1 MTWADS
7 VPNLLIGLREG
18 LEAGLVVTILLAAVR
33 KTAAA
38 RASASGTSAPAVST
52 APIWLGVLGAVTLSG
67 AFAAILTFS
76 VSVLTSAGQEAVGG
90 LLSVLAVCLVT
101 AMIFWMRR
109 TAATLSAHLRGEV
122 ARAAAVGTGA
132 LTLTAFLAVGRE
144 GLETT
149 LFLWTAA
156 KASGQTAGPLVG
168 AAIGIAAAVIL
179 CWLLYRRAIHLNV
192 GVFFNRTA
200 IALIV
205 IAAGVLA
212 YGLGDLQDA
221 NWLPGHSW
229 VAFDLTAHIDPSSW
243 WASIITGIT
252 ELSPKMT
259 VLQVTAWLA
268 YLVVVIPAFVAAGRS
283 AVRPPATASAAAAS
297 TTAASVPAA
306 STAAA
311 SADVAST
318 PAVAEPVAA
327 TPALGEP
334 AAAAPAAATPAAT
347 TATAPE
353 PVAASVA
360 ATPVAKTAVAEPVAA
375 MAPAPATRTN
385 AAAPAAANGAA
396 ANGAAA
402 AAANGAAS
410 ANGAGAGKGAGTG
423 TPAPAAAAGSGPGA
437 PRQLPRWER
446 VAGNRPW
453 LVAGVLVAVPALAAG
468 VTIAAVPAAKTS
480 AADVVTVSRTD
491 CAPEWSSA
499 QPGTQTISV
508 TNNSGLAGEINLDNA
523 GGEVV
528 GEIETIGPGTSAP
541 LTATLGSGT
550 YTFRCIM
557 GSQPVT
563 ASQPVTVSASTG
575 TTVAAPAAIKPVTLG
590 DITPPNKLYQV
601 YAAAQLTDL
610 AKAVT
615 VIENDLRHNKIPQA
629 KQDWLTAQLDWERV
643 GASYDSFGD
652 LGLAV
657 DGTPDGL
664 PNGVN
669 DTGFTGLHRL
679 EYGLYN
685 GQSAKELLPVT
696 QTLAK
701 NVATVQKNLTTD
713 DEAGDP
719 TQLPLRVHE
728 IIEDALR
735 DHLSGID
742 NQGAGQAYAMTYAD
756 TQVDKV
762 VLGEEA
768 NLINQRQPGLVAT
781 ADSQLATL
789 DQALLATQGGGQW
802 QSLTAVSLDQRS
814 DVDAA
819 IGALLETLAE
829 VPNLLEVPP
838 SH

>member
-1 MTWADS
+1 VTWADS

-33 KTAAA
+33 KTAAS
-38 RASASGTSAPAVST
+38 RAERGEKAVVST

-67 AFAAILTFS
+67 AFAAVLTFS

-101 AMIFWMRR
+101 GMIFWMRR

-122 ARAAAVGTGA
+122 ERAAAVGAGA
-132 LTLTAFLAVGRE
+132 LTLTAFLSVGRE

-179 CWLLYRRAIHLNV
+179 CWLLYRRAVHLNV

-221 NWLPGHSW
+221 GWLPGHAW
-229 VAFDLTAHIDPSSW
+229 IAFDLTAHIDPSSW

-268 YLVVVIPAFVAAGRS
+268 YLVVVIPAFVNAGR
-283 AVRPPATASAAAAS
+283 PAKAKA
-297 TTAASVPAA
+297 PA
-306 STAAA
+306 STAAGVT
-311 SADVAST
+311 AD
-318 PAVAEPVAA
+318 
-327 TPALGEP
+327 GP
-334 AAAAPAAATPAAT
+334 AAAAPAASAPA
-347 TATAPE
+347 
-353 PVAASVA
+353 
-360 ATPVAKTAVAEPVAA
+360 
-375 MAPAPATRTN
+375 APAPD
-385 AAAPAAANGAA
+385 APAPDVPVPDA
-396 ANGAAA
+396 
-402 AAANGAAS
+402 
-410 ANGAGAGKGAGTG
+410 AGKRAG
-423 TPAPAAAAGSGPGA
+423 
-437 PRQLPRWER
+437 WEQVVGR
-446 VAGNRPW
+446 RPW
-453 LVAGVLVAVPALAAG
+453 AVAGVLVAVPALAAG
-468 VTIAAVPAAKTS
+468 VTIATLPVAATT
-480 AADVVTVSRTD
+480 AAAAVTVSRTD
-491 CAPEWSSA
+491 CAPEWSTA
-499 QPGTQTISV
+499 QTGTQTINV
-508 TNNSGLAGEINLDNA
+508 TNDSGLAGEVNLDNA
-523 GGEVV
+523 AGAVV

-550 YTFRCIM
+550 YTFRCFM

-563 ASQPVTVSASTG
+563 ASQPVTISAETGSASTG
-575 TTVAAPAAIKPVTLG
+575 TTAAPVAVKPVTVNDL
-590 DITPPNKLYQV
+590 TPPNKLYQG

-610 AKAVT
+610 AGAVT
-615 VIENDLRHNKIPQA
+615 AIEADLKHGNVAQA
-629 KQDWLTAQLDWERV
+629 KKDWLTAQLDWERV

-657 DGTPDGL
+657 DGLPDGL
-664 PNGVN
+664 PNGVS
-669 DTGFTGLHRL
+669 DKGFTGLHRI
-679 EYGLYN
+679 EYGLWH
-685 GQSAKELLPVT
+685 GQPAKELLPVA

-713 DEAGDP
+713 DLAGDP
-719 TQLPLRVHE
+719 TQLPIRAHE

-742 NQGAGQAYAMTYAD
+742 DQGAGAAYAMTYAD
-756 TQVDKV
+756 TQVDQA
-762 VLGEEA
+762 VLGYLA
-768 NLINQRQPGLVAT
+768 TLIDQREPGLVAT
-781 ADSQLATL
+781 AQAELATL
-789 DQALLATQGGGQW
+789 DEALLATQAHGQW
-802 QSLTAVSLDQRS
+802 QSLSAVTLGQRQH
-814 DVDAA
+814 VDAA
-819 IGALLETLAE
+819 IGSLLETLAS
-829 VPNLLEVPP
+829 VPDLLEVPP
-838 SH
+838 TH